1 MSQGKKRGGAKG
13 GSRKEP
19 KPGGKKTE
27 QKPQTAAVRTQVDVS
42 PEREHSVPIFL
53 TSSFVFDGA
62 EEMRAAFA
70 DEIDRNIYSRFTNPN
85 VAELSEKIRILEGA
99 EAGHSTATGMAAV
112 FATFGA
118 LLSAGDH
125 ILACRSLFGSTHTIL
140 TKILPRWGI
149 THSYFDA
156 WDPDSW
162 AGQVEKNTKLV
173 FAETPT
179 NPAVDLVDI
188 ERLVALCR
196 ERGLLCVIDN
206 CFATPIL
213 QRPMEMGADLC
224 IHSATKFIDGQGRVM
239 GGVVVG
245 HADLVKQ
252 VFDFA
257 RATGPSLSP
266 FNAWVLSKSVETL
279 ELRMEKHSE
288 NALEIARWLEEQEG
302 VTDVRYPFLPSHPQ
316 HELAKRQMSGG
327 GAILSFKLE
336 GGLEQGRR
344 FLDAIEMCS
353 LTANLGDTRTIVSHP
368 TSTTHAKLTE
378 EERLAV
384 GITPGLVR
392 ISVGLEHPDDVTA
405 DILQALERSRA

>member
-1 MSQGKKRGGAKG
+1 MADD
-13 GSRKEP
+13 RKQP
-19 KPGGKKTE
+19 
-27 QKPQTAAVRTQVDVS
+27 KPQTSAVRTQVDVS
-42 PEREHSVPIFL
+42 AEREHSVPIFA
-53 TSSFVFDGA
+53 TSSFVFDDA
-62 EEMRAAFA
+62 EQMRAAFA
-70 DEIDRNIYSRFTNPN
+70 DEIEGNIYSRFTNPN

-149 THSYFDA
+149 GHSYFDA

-162 AGQVEKNTKLV
+162 EAKVEPGTKLV

-196 ERGLLCVIDN
+196 KHDLICVVDN

-213 QRPMEMGADLC
+213 QRPLDFGADLS

-245 HADLVKQ
+245 RADLVKSI
-252 VFDFA
+252 FDFA
-257 RATGPSLSP
+257 RATGPALSP

-279 ELRMEKHSE
+279 ELRMEKHSA
-288 NALEIARWLEEQEG
+288 NAMQVATWLEKQKG

-316 HELAKRQMSGG
+316 FEVAKQQMKGG
-327 GAILSFKLE
+327 GAIVSFKLE

-344 FLDAIEMCS
+344 FLDAVEMCS

-392 ISVGLEHPDDVTA
+392 ISVGLEHPEDVIA
-405 DILQALERSRA
+405 DVQQALERSRG

>member
-1 MSQGKKRGGAKG
+1 MSER
-13 GSRKEP
+13 
-19 KPGGKKTE
+19 
-27 QKPQTAAVRTQVDVS
+27 KPQTEAVRTQAEVS
-42 PEREHSVPIFL
+42 PHREHSVPVYL
-53 TSSFVFDGA
+53 TSSFVFDDS

-85 VAELSEKIRILEGA
+85 VAELADKIRILEGA
-99 EAGHSTATGMAAV
+99 EAGHATATGMAAV

-118 LLSAGDH
+118 LLSSGDH

-140 TKILPRWGI
+140 TKVLPRWGI

-162 AGQVEKNTKLV
+162 AGEVRKETKLV

-179 NPAVDLVDI
+179 NPAVDLVDL
-188 ERLVALCR
+188 ERLGALSR
-196 ERGLLCVIDN
+196 ERELILVVDN
-206 CFATPIL
+206 CFATPIH
-213 QRPMEMGADLC
+213 QRPIEFGADISL
-224 IHSATKFIDGQGRVM
+224 HSATKFIDGQGRVM

-245 HADLVKQ
+245 RADLIKQ
-252 VFDFA
+252 IFDFT

-279 ELRMEKHSE
+279 EVRMEKHCE
-288 NALEIARWLEEQEG
+288 NALVVAQWLETQSG
-302 VTDVRYPFLPSHPQ
+302 VSDVKYPFLASHPQ
-316 HELAKRQMSGG
+316 HALAKRQMTGG
-327 GAILSFKLE
+327 GALVSFKVE
-336 GGLEQGRR
+336 GGLEQGKR
-344 FLDAIEMCS
+344 FLDAVEMCS

-368 TSTTHAKLTE
+368 SSTTHAKLTE

-392 ISVGLEHPDDVTA
+392 VSVGLEHPDDVIA
-405 DILQALERSRA
+405 DIRQALERSARAT